1 MKIKPLLLAAACLTA
16 TGVLAQTTAPV
27 PSFPEQGPYRTT
39 GPHPMM
45 GEHRMMIRHEMGKWW
60 KNSDIAQRLQLNSG
74 QVSQLDEIYYQ
85 HRLKLIDYGAEMEKQ
100 DMKLQNLLD
109 ADVPNEGQIS
119 SQVDQVLAARG
130 RLEREFTMMNLDLRK
145 VLSLD
150 QWKQLKTMHAEHGHG
165 DMMYFHRKVIPGGPG
180 MPGGPEAM
188 PPAPPPP
195 PGPGE
200 SD

>member
-1 MKIKPLLLAAACLTA
+1 MKTKRLIVAAVCLIA
-16 TGVLAQTTAPV
+16 AGALAQTTAPAV
-27 PSFPEQGPYRTT
+27 QLPDEGTYRTM

-45 GEHRMMIRHEMGKWW
+45 GEHRMIIRHEMGKWW
-60 KNSDIAQRLQLNSG
+60 KNSDIAQKLQLNSG

-85 HRLKLIDYGAEMEKQ
+85 HRLKLIDYGADMEKQ
-100 DMKLQNLLD
+100 DMKLQSLLD
-109 ADVPNEGQIS
+109 ADVPNEGQINT
-119 SQVDQVLAARG
+119 QVDQVLSARG
-130 RLEREFTMMNLDLRK
+130 KLEREFTMMNLDLRK

-165 DMMYFHRKVIPGGPG
+165 DMMYFHKKVIPGPPG
-180 MPGGPEAM
+180 MPPGQETM
-188 PPAPPPP
+188 PPMPPPS